1 MRFNGDLVGFN
12 DDLMGFHDDLYNDAS
27 MGLNGDLM
35 GLNDDLMMIQWDL
48 MVLNGVSMGLNGLIG
63 VNDDFMGFM
72 VNDISGSSHLC
83 HVFPMK
89 SYLWRP
95 PKDATS
101 PLLLSSRPDF
111 VNPEIARS
119 ISSHDSVTS
128 WFSICDKAGKKN
140 SS

>member
-1 MRFNGDLVGFN
+1 MRFNGDLIGFN

-72 VNDISGSSHLC
+72 VN
-83 HVFPMK
+83 
-89 SYLWRP
+89 WRP

>member
-1 MRFNGDLVGFN
+1 MRFNGDLIGFN

-27 MGLNGDLM
+27 M

-119 ISSHDSVTS
+119 ISSHDSVPS